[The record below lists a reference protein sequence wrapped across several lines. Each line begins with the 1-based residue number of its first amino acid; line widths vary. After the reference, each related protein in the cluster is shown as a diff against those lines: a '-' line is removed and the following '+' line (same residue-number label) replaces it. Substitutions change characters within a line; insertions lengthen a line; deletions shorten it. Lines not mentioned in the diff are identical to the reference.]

1 MSEPTTLEKL
11 SAAPSSTEMSSFEFV
26 QVEGHLSSLV
36 PNKKIST
43 ILYERLVRHKAPQ
56 VAPVI
61 KRRRGRPPKKRGQR
75 KFTKPRPKSKEQALS
90 DAPLQNT
97 EKQDEGEEEK
107 STLDIQFL
115 RSMIQ
120 NIETLRDSYKT
131 RVFRGIE
138 QIVANGINQQEIA
151 SGHVVQDLEAVGR
164 GYRIAVFNQIEK
176 ICSEIIKRLRSRIS
190 AQKVTSSS
198 KKTQPTHHCPQC
210 GMFPSGTHRSRLL
223 CRLCL

>member
-26 QVEGHLSSLV
+26 QVERHLPSLV
-36 PNKKIST
+36 PHKKIST
-43 ILYERLVRHKAPQ
+43 ILYERLVRHQAPQ

-61 KRRRGRPPKKRGQR
+61 RRRGHPPKERGQR
-75 KFTKPRPKSKEQALS
+75 KFTKPRPKSKEQPLS
-90 DAPLQNT
+90 DAPIQNT
-97 EKQDEGEEEK
+97 EKQDEGEEK
-107 STLDIQFL
+107 ISTLDIQFL

-151 SGHVVQDLEAVGR
+151 SGHVVQDLEALGR
-164 GYRIAVFNQIEK
+164 GYGIAAFNQIEK
-176 ICSEIIKRLRSRIS
+176 ICSEINKRLRSRIS
-190 AQKVTSSS
+190 AQKVTSSR